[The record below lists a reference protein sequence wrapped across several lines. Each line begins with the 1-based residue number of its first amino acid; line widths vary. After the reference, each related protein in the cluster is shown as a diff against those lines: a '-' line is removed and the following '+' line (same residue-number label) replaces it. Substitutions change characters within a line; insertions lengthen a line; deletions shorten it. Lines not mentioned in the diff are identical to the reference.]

1 MPKSAKQLHENLRAK
16 YMNAIRD
23 FLSAQGEEV
32 LQTNSNEYAL
42 PCVDEDGNDEFIVL
56 TFKVPTGSRDGEAY
70 DGYGEA
76 ESYTMHV
83 KDKAEKAAE
92 AAKKKAAKIERD
104 RAMRAQKAAAKAE
117 HEKKEG

>member
-1 MPKSAKQLHENLRAK
+1 MPKSAKQLHESLRAK
-16 YMNAIRD
+16 YMNAIRE
-23 FLSAQGEEV
+23 FLNAQGEEV

-76 ESYTMHV
+76 ESYAMHV

-104 RAMRAQKAAAKAE
+104 KAMRAQKAAAKAE